1 MSKERVTI
9 IGAGVGGLAAGIDL
23 AKAGF
28 DVTVLERSPVSGG
41 KIRAGAANANGLSV
55 DMGPTVFT
63 MRHIFESLFADAGT
77 SLDEH
82 LTLKPLNIL
91 ARHAWSAT
99 ERLDLHADIEQ
110 SVDAIADFAGLS
122 EAKGYRSFCARAR
135 DIYQT
140 LDTSFIR
147 TERPNVEALVHRVGF
162 GGLGSFW
169 RVNPFFSLW
178 QTLGDNFKDPRLR
191 QLFGRYATY
200 CGSSP
205 FLAPATLMLVA
216 HVEQEGV
223 WLVEG
228 GMRRIAEAM
237 TNLAAQLGTRFRYDT
252 EATEI
257 LISKGRVSGVK
268 IAGGEQLPSE
278 AVVVN
283 ADAAAL
289 SQGLFGLSAAK
300 ALPHADQRRSLS
312 AMTWAGTASTSGFPL
327 SRHNVFFSDHYAA
340 EFDAIFN
347 RRQMPAEPTVYVCA
361 QDRDDMPN
369 TDHDRPERLLILINA
384 PATGDTHKFEASEIE
399 QCAYRTFQQL
409 TRCGLQ
415 VDLNTAQMVT
425 TTPNDFAARFPATG
439 GALYGQASHGWKA
452 SFNRPS
458 TRTKIP
464 GLFLAGGS
472 THPGPGVPMAAI
484 SGRLAAARVISTFA
498 STGRFRRGAMLG
510 GISTG

>member
-1 MSKERVTI
+1 MTKERVAI
-9 IGAGVGGLAAGIDL
+9 IGAGVGGLTAAIDL
-23 AKAGF
+23 AKSGF
-28 DVTVLERSPVSGG
+28 DVTVLERAPTSGG
-41 KIRAGAANANGLSV
+41 KIRVGSTPTDAPRV

-63 MRHIFESLFADAGT
+63 MRHVFETLFADAGT
-77 SLDEH
+77 SLDH
-82 LTLKPLNIL
+82 YLTLRPLNIL
-91 ARHAWSAT
+91 ARHAWSHS
-99 ERLDLHADIEQ
+99 EQLDLYANIEQ
-110 SVDAIADFAGLS
+110 SADAIGQFAGFK
-122 EAKGYRSFCARAR
+122 EAQGYRSFCARAKE
-135 DIYQT
+135 IYQT
-140 LDTSFIR
+140 LDATFIR
-147 TERPNVEALVHRVGF
+147 TERPNVEALVHRVGL

-178 QTLGDNFKDPRLR
+178 KTLGDNFKDPRLR

-216 HVEQEGV
+216 HVEQAGV
-223 WLVEG
+223 WSVDG
-228 GMRRIAEAM
+228 GMRRVAEAL
-237 TNLAAQLGTRFRYDT
+237 TDLATQLGTHFRYDT

-257 LISKGRVSGVK
+257 LVANGRVSGVK
-268 IAGGEQLPSE
+268 IASGEQIAAE

-283 ADAAAL
+283 ADAAAVAEGLLGRAAASSL
-289 SQGLFGLSAAK
+289 SRAE
-300 ALPHADQRRSLS
+300 HRRSLS
-312 AMTWAGTASTSGFPL
+312 AMTWAGNAAPQGFPL
-327 SRHNVFFSDHYAA
+327 SRHNVFFSTHYAA

-347 RRQMPAEPTVYVCA
+347 QRRMPDEPTVYICA
-361 QDRDDMPN
+361 QDRDDMAMADPKG
-369 TDHDRPERLLILINA
+369 PERLLILINA
-384 PATGDTHKFEASEIE
+384 PATGDTHSFDASEIE
-399 QCAYRTFQQL
+399 QCADRTLQKL
-409 TRCGLQ
+409 RRCGLSL
-415 VDLNTAQMVT
+415 DLDPAQMVT

-464 GLFLAGGS
+464 GLYLAGGS

-498 STGRFRRGAMLG
+498 STGRSHRGAMLG